1 MEKKVLTLTVSKE
14 WFDMIV
20 AGKKNEEYRVI
31 KSFWMSRLLLIKDE
45 ECKDFDKFKKLHV
58 GKNEEMLI
66 DTENIKEKLN
76 SGAIKFV
83 PFTHVLFKNG
93 YYDDSPKVEK
103 EIESIT
109 IGKPKKGL
117 CPGKWLDHEFF
128 IIKFK

>member
-1 MEKKVLTLTVSKE
+1 
-14 WFDMIV
+14 F
-20 AGKKNEEYRVI
+20 
-31 KSFWMSRLLLIKDE
+31 
-45 ECKDFDKFKKLHV
+45 
-58 GKNEEMLI
+58 EMLI
-66 DTENIKEKLN
+66 DINTIKEKLN
-76 SGAIKFV
+76 NGTMKFV